1 MIGFPGGR
9 AVTQGGDRPRPAR
22 LISGLRRRRSDRHA
36 ASAHLGARS
45 GVRTRLVLIAI
56 IPLTALVALSAPV
69 VATAH
74 SQMDTTKAA
83 RAAVRSAGMSMQLD
97 ADVAA
102 EESYSLAKVT
112 LSHSPSSLS
121 EGSAQLARLITKKL
135 TSAQQATD
143 MALSSMPLAEAQKV
157 SAPLYTQRAQLAAG
171 SATLGGEIRLSGE
184 AFAAAESWASQLLLN
199 AGELILN
206 VPSQQRTALSLLA
219 SVDVLGVV
227 ETSTGQLMALS
238 EAWSSTPAQRPKATL
253 ALALARSQGEF
264 DLAGQSLATSGVP
277 QLEATWKAFTASS
290 SYSGFG
296 DLVNRVSSLAQTGGA
311 TTGGNSLSATS
322 FAEGL
327 SSTSGYWSTLQG
339 LSAKAAASSLD
350 AISALSTAAAIRF
363 WLWLFVVV
371 LAVVL
376 ALGGAV
382 TVARGISNPLERL
395 ASAALAVVRGS
406 LEVEYLAPVGPRETV
421 LVADAFNSLMSNLRL
436 LEAKSEA
443 LSRCDLDNELLD
455 SPLPGRIGA
464 ALQGSFRALADSV
477 RERTELQERLAFEA
491 THDALTGLTNRSA
504 LVEHLERLL
513 ERADEHPRTVA
524 VFYMD
529 LDNFKRANDLHG
541 HRCGDHVL
549 RQVGR
554 RLTSTTRSHDLVAR
568 IGGDE
573 FVVVADGISSLREAE
588 YLALRFVA
596 CLSEPVKWES
606 LSLEVGTCV
615 GIALSA
621 GPCVGALD
629 LLARADLALYQ
640 AKQRGGS
647 SIGVFDEE
655 VQQRLAISDGVERDL
670 RDELAGDAGGLTL
683 FYQPLV
689 STNMELC
696 GLEAL
701 IRWQRADHGPMSPGE
716 FIPVAEA
723 SDLIVDLDN
732 WVLHAVMRQ
741 MHEWKDHPVLGSLNV
756 AVNISGRHL
765 RGKRLI
771 GDLRSAVEATGVT
784 PDRIT
789 LEITETVILNDLE
802 SVASQLTEV
811 HDLGFGVAVDD
822 FGTGYTSL
830 AHLRHLPVDTIKIDR
845 SFVSGVTDSDAA
857 CLVRLISDLARSLDM
872 TTVSEGVETPEQLE
886 ALREIGTDAL
896 QGFLIARPMPPA
908 LLHFW
913 CEGRMVAPGR
923 PRRRS

>member
-9 AVTQGGDRPRPAR
+9 EVTPGGYRSAVAR
-22 LISGLRRRRSDRHA
+22 LIAEFSRRRSDRLA
-36 ASAHLGARS
+36 ATAHLGVRS

-56 IPLTALVALSAPV
+56 IPLAALVALSAPV

-74 SQMDTTKAA
+74 SQMDTTRAA
-83 RAAVRSAGMSMQLD
+83 QAAVRAAGQSMQLD

-102 EESYSLAKVT
+102 EESYSLAEVT
-112 LSHSPSSLS
+112 LARSPGPASNS
-121 EGSAQLARLITKKL
+121 SAQLVGVITKKL

-143 MALSSMPLAEAQKV
+143 MALSSMPLSEAQKV
-157 SAPLYTQRAQLAAG
+157 SAPLYTQRAQLADG

-199 AGELILN
+199 AGDLILS
-206 VPSQQRTALSLLA
+206 VPAEQRTALSLLA
-219 SVDVLGVV
+219 SVDVLGAV
-227 ETSTGQLMALS
+227 ETSTGQLRMLS
-238 EAWSSTPAQRPKATL
+238 EAWSSSVAQRPA
-253 ALALARSQGEF
+253 AVLALARSQGEF
-264 DLAGQSLATSGVP
+264 DLAGQSLANSGVAA
-277 QLEATWKAFTASS
+277 LEANWKAFTASS
-290 SYSGFG
+290 SYSVFG
-296 DLVNRVSSLAQTGGA
+296 DLVTRVSSLAQPGGPA
-311 TTGGNSLSATS
+311 SGGSSLSAAS
-322 FAEGL
+322 FAAGL
-327 SSTSGYWSTLQG
+327 SSTGGYWSTLQG
-339 LSAKAAASSLD
+339 LSAKAAVSSLD
-350 AISALSTAAAIRF
+350 AISALSAAAAFRF
-363 WLWLFVVV
+363 WLWLSVVA

-395 ASAALAVVRGS
+395 AGAALAVVRGS

-504 LVEHLERLL
+504 LVDHLERLL
-513 ERADEHPRTVA
+513 ERAGEHPRAVA

-554 RLTSTTRSHDLVAR
+554 RLISTTRSHDLVAR

-596 CLSEPVKWES
+596 CLSEPVKWEA
-606 LSLEVGTCV
+606 LNLEVGTCV

-621 GPCVGALD
+621 GAGVGALD

-647 SIGVFDEE
+647 SIGVFDEQ

-670 RDELAGDAGGLTL
+670 RDELAGDASGLTL

-689 STNMELC
+689 STHMELC

-716 FIPVAEA
+716 FIPLAEA

-732 WVLHAVMRQ
+732 WVLRAVMRQ
-741 MHEWKDHPVLGSLNV
+741 MRQWDDHPVLGSLNV

-771 GDLRSAVEATGVT
+771 SDLRSAVDATGVT
-784 PDRIT
+784 PNRIT

-802 SVASQLTEV
+802 SVASQLREV

-913 CEGRMVAPGR
+913 CEGRMVAPAR